1 MPLDEYA
8 AKRRFADTPEPPPSV
23 RSSNP
28 AAKPCFCVQRHDATR
43 LHYDFR
49 LEIDGVLKSWA
60 IPKGPSLDPAVKVFA
75 AHVEDHPLEYGDFEG
90 NIPAGNYGGGSVMLW
105 DRGTFDL
112 LGDLAAEAQLARG
125 DLKFR
130 LHGEKL
136 KGDFAIVHMK
146 ARPKGKGNEWLL
158 IKKRDQF
165 ATADWDV
172 EALAYSVLSGRT
184 QEEIARNLPARRTK
198 CETAGAADRVWDT
211 SPPARRA
218 RGGKALPD
226 GRGSDQNRD
235 VNPSRD
241 REKLRKNAPAS
252 GRWQAEACP
261 TIADKQPAA
270 LWDRRFRL
278 STDFFSAS
286 EAAILSKLKGAHLAE
301 MPASIEPMMAM
312 LADRVPRGE
321 GWLFEVKWDGV
332 RAIAFLDNEEVRLQS
347 RSGLRCERQYPELA
361 VMPHHIAASQA
372 VIDGEIAVLDA
383 KGVSQFHLIQ
393 PRIANTDPNTIAHLV
408 RSTPVIYFAFDLLCL
423 DGYDLRGVALDKRRE
438 LLNKV
443 LTPGP
448 AIRLSDVFPG
458 AGEELL
464 EAARENGLEGIVAKR
479 AGSTYESRRSR
490 EWLKI
495 KIVGEQ
501 EFVIGGFTEPQG
513 DRDYF
518 GALVLGVHQDG
529 ELRWVGNVGTGFDQ
543 KLLAVLHARLQPLIA
558 KKCPFAQRPKPDRG
572 ITWVKPLLV
581 CQVKYGNWTPD
592 DHLRAPVFVGLR
604 NDVEAAG
611 VTREAVR
618 EAAGDAAPAK
628 AGDLLSGSPKEATL
642 PIDGH
647 TLKFTNLGKL
657 YYPGDGVTKRDV
669 LNYYAAVT
677 DLILPH
683 LLDRPLSLKRY
694 PNGIRE
700 PFFFQKDTPGTYP
713 GWLRTELIDEI
724 HYVFASDRASLL
736 YLVNL
741 GCIDHNPAMSRWG
754 SLDHPDFILVD
765 LDPQEC
771 SYDLIVEAAVLVKGV
786 LDQIGL
792 VGYPK
797 TTGGDGMHVYV
808 PIEPVYSFEEART
821 FAELIAR
828 LVTHQKPHLFTTPR
842 TVAKRQKNR
851 VYFDYLQI
859 AKSKTIAAPYVLR
872 AYEGAPV
879 ATPLEWA
886 EVIPGLH
893 PKQFHIHNARER
905 FRRKG
910 DLFRG
915 VLERPQNLYEPLGRL
930 EKLFR

>member
-1 MPLDEYA
+1 MSLDEYA
-8 AKRRFADTPEPPPSV
+8 AKRRFEKTPEPPPSA
-23 RSSNP
+23 RKSTP
-28 AAKPCFCVQRHDATR
+28 TAKPYFCVQRHDATR

-60 IPKGPSLDPAVKVFA
+60 VPKGPSLDPAVKVFA
-75 AHVEDHPLEYGDFEG
+75 AHVEDHPMEYGDFEG

-112 LGDLAAEAQLARG
+112 LGDTDAAAQLARG

-136 KGDFAIVHMK
+136 NGDFAIVHMK
-146 ARPKGKGNEWLL
+146 SRTKGKGNEWLL

-165 ATADWDV
+165 AAAGWDV

-184 QEEIARNLPARRTK
+184 QEEIARNLPARQTK
-198 CETAGAADRVWDT
+198 RRTAGAADRVWAT
-211 SPPARRA
+211 SPPAKRA
-218 RGGKALPD
+218 RASSKRPESAKP
-226 GRGSDQNRD
+226 
-235 VNPSRD
+235 
-241 REKLRKNAPAS
+241 APAKKKTK
-252 GRWQAEACP
+252 R
-261 TIADKQPAA
+261 D
-270 LWDRRFRL
+270 L
-278 STDFFSAS
+278 STIPGAQL
-286 EAAILSKLKGAHLAE
+286 AA
-301 MPASIEPMMAM
+301 MPASIEPMQAM
-312 LADRVPRGE
+312 LADHVPRGE
-321 GWLFEVKWDGV
+321 DWLFEVKWDGV

-361 VMPHHIAASQA
+361 VMPHHLAASQA
-372 VIDGEIAVLDA
+372 VLDGEIAVLDA
-383 KGVSQFHLIQ
+383 KGVSRFHLIQ

-408 RSTPVIYFAFDLLCL
+408 RSTPVVYFAFDLLYL
-423 DGYDLRGVALDKRRE
+423 DGYDLRGVALDRRRE
-438 LLNKV
+438 LLQQV

-448 AIRLSDVFPG
+448 SIRISDIFPG
-458 AGEELL
+458 AGEDLL
-464 EAARENGLEGIVAKR
+464 DAARENGLEGIVAKH
-479 AGSTYESRRSR
+479 AHSIYESRRSR

-501 EFVIGGFTEPQG
+501 EFVIGGFTQPQG

-543 KLLAVLHARLQPLIA
+543 KLLAALHARLQPLIVPE
-558 KKCPFAQRPKPDRG
+558 CPFAERPKPDRG
-572 ITWVKPLLV
+572 ITWVKPELV
-581 CQVKYGNWTPD
+581 CQVKYANWTPD

-604 NDVEAAG
+604 HDKPGSV
-611 VTREAVR
+611 VVR
-618 EAAGDAAPAK
+618 EQVGE
-628 AGDLLSGSPKEATL
+628 LLPGSLREATL
-642 PIDGH
+642 TIDGH
-647 TLKFTNLGKL
+647 TLKFTNLPKL
-657 YYPGDGVTKRDV
+657 YYPDDGVAKRDV
-669 LNYYAAVT
+669 LNYYAAVA

-683 LLDRPLSLKRY
+683 LKDRPLSLKRY
-694 PNGIRE
+694 PNGIKE
-700 PFFFQKDTPGTYP
+700 QFFFQKDTPGTYP
-713 GWLRTELIDEI
+713 AWLRTELIDEI
-724 HYVFASDRASLL
+724 NYVFAGDRASLL

-741 GCIDHNPAMSRWG
+741 GCIDQNPAMSRSG
-754 SLDHPDFILVD
+754 SLDHPDFILID

-771 SYDLIVEAAVLVKGV
+771 SFDLIVEAALLVKRI

-797 TTGGDGMHVYV
+797 TTGGDGLHVYI

-842 TVAKRQKNR
+842 MVAKRQRNR

-886 EVIPGLH
+886 EVVPGLH

-905 FRRKG
+905 FRQKG

-915 VLERPQNLYEPLGRL
+915 VLERPQNLYEALHRL
-930 EKLFR
+930 EKLFRPPTSP